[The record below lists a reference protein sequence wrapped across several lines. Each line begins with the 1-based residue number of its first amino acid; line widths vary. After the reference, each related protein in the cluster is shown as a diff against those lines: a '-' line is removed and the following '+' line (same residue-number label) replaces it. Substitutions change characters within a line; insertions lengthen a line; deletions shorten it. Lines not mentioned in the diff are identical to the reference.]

1 MARKLSLPL
10 SAPAE
15 PHGSLS
21 IPLPAFLDAE
31 ETRRR
36 LSQQQRT
43 SLALSPK
50 LQEWFDKE
58 LRVRLRE

>member
-1 MARKLSLPL
+1 MARKLDLKQTGFDTPVVIT
-10 SAPAE
+10 PV
-15 PHGSLS
+15 
-21 IPLPAFLDAE
+21 FWDAE
-31 ETRRR
+31 ETWIR
-36 LSQQQRT
+36 LTQQQKT